1 MHISILAAL
10 AAASVSLV
18 EAQSVSL
25 SGFPQCA
32 VSDKTLN
39 LCQYMPADSLIQR
52 GPISAGLKST
62 PCNLGDFPCICS
74 SGEFVSALTT
84 NVQAA
89 CSVADQQSNV
99 SLPSQIR
106 SSLTCYVPA
115 TLKTAQGLCSP
126 FGVVLNVP
134 AIAAAQ
140 PAAESA
146 TAPSAAQAASSPQA
160 EAATAQTPT
169 AADDTSAEASMDETM
184 TSAPVSPDAF
194 SSSSSTPDA
203 AGPTS
208 GPTSMASDAGD
219 AGGAGPPAATM
230 ATATAT
236 ATSSTTTSTSSLLVY
251 DTKSVVP
258 SATVAMPT
266 DAAAANKQMA
276 SSSSTGGSSYK
287 SNSTANSTVAASSPM
302 PYMGAAVR
310 GHVQLASMLSMGT
323 LGVVFCWL

>member
-1 MHISILAAL
+1 MHISVLAAL
-10 AAASVSLV
+10 AAASLSLV
-18 EAQSVSL
+18 EAQS
-25 SGFPQCA
+25 
-32 VSDKTLN
+32 
-39 LCQYMPADSLIQR
+39 R

-99 SLPSQIR
+99 SLPSQTR

-115 TLKTAQGLCSP
+115 ILKTAQGLCSP

-140 PAAESA
+140 PAPESA
-146 TAPSAAQAASSPQA
+146 AAPPAAQAASSPQA
-160 EAATAQTPT
+160 EAAMAPTPT

-194 SSSSSTPDA
+194 SSSSSSSTPDA

-219 AGGAGPPAATM
+219 AGGAAPPAATV
-230 ATATAT
+230 ATAT
-236 ATSSTTTSTSSLLVY
+236 ATSSSSTSTSSLLVY

-276 SSSSTGGSSYK
+276 SSSSTGSSYK
-287 SNSTANSTVAASSPM
+287 SNSTANGTVAASSPM
-302 PYMGAAVR
+302 PYMGVAVR
-310 GHVQLASMLSMGT
+310 GRVQLASMLSMGT

>member
-1 MHISILAAL
+1 MHVSILAAL

-25 SGFPQCA
+25 DGFPQCG
-32 VSDKTLN
+32 
-39 LCQYMPADSLIQR
+39 R

-99 SLPSQIR
+99 SLPYQIR

-115 TLKTAQGLCSP
+115 ILKIAQGLCSQ

-146 TAPSAAQAASSPQA
+146 AAPSAAQAASSPQA

-194 SSSSSTPDA
+194 SSSSSSSTPDA
-203 AGPTS
+203 VGPTS

-230 ATATAT
+230 ATATMATATMAT
-236 ATSSTTTSTSSLLVY
+236 ATSSSTTSTSSLLVY

-276 SSSSTGGSSYK
+276 SSSSTGSSYK
-287 SNSTANSTVAASSPM
+287 SNSTANGTVAASSPM

-310 GHVQLASMLSMGT
+310 SHVQLASMLSMGT